1 MTNALTTRLITRLL
15 SALVLMTAFSAMA
28 TPVTWNLKNVVFA
41 DGGTASG
48 SFVFDADFVGGR
60 GYSNIAITTSNL
72 GGFGATYG
80 TMNPN
85 SLQNATLLIALAAT
99 PPFAADLTGT
109 PLLAVSFA
117 SALTNSGG
125 TVNILFPFP
134 TGFTFESTCA
144 NTGCSAASG
153 NIRNFVS
160 GQVTTNVPEPSTMAL
175 AALALL
181 GVGLVKRRK
190 ERLNA
195 SR

>member
-1 MTNALTTRLITRLL
+1 MTKAFTTRLIARLL

-28 TPVTWNLKNVVFA
+28 TPVTWNLKNVVFT

-48 SFVFDADFVGGR
+48 SFVFDADFVGGG
-60 GYSNIAITTSNL
+60 GYSNIAITTSTV
-72 GGFGATYG
+72 GTFGATYG
-80 TMNPN
+80 SPNP
-85 SLQNATLLIALAAT
+85 ATPGSAFFFLPLAAT
-99 PPFAADLTGT
+99 PPFAADLTDT
-109 PLLAVSFA
+109 PLLVMSFA

-125 TVNILFPFP
+125 TLDILLPPLTVFA
-134 TGFTFESTCA
+134 FESSCA
-144 NTGCSAASG
+144 NTGCLAVVAA
-153 NIRNFVS
+153 RRRFVS